1 MWHVIDHYNKGAG
14 LRNPYLDEDIVPLA
28 LSERDID
35 DLVAFLVSL
44 TSLAYKKAAAIEL
57 ARRRDLSRTTRPQ
70 RDTVRAFG
78 PKPARRKPPA
88 DAGVNA
94 GSDPKP
100 DV

>member
-1 MWHVIDHYNKGAG
+1 VWHVIDHYNKGAG
-14 LRNPYLDEDIVPLA
+14 LKNQYLDEDIVPLA

-57 ARRRDLSRTTRPQ
+57 ARPVTNDSLAAGTA
-70 RDTVRAFG
+70 RAFG
-78 PKPARRKPPA
+78 PKPARRKLPA

>member
-1 MWHVIDHYNKGAG
+1 VWHVIDHYNKGAG
-14 LRNPYLDEDIVPLA
+14 LRNPYLDEDIVALA

-44 TSLAYKKAAAIEL
+44 TSPAYKIDRGDRACAPP
-57 ARRRDLSRTTRPQ
+57 RPVTN
-70 RDTVRAFG
+70 DSFSAGTARAFG
-78 PKPARRKPPA
+78 PKSARRKPPA
-88 DAGVNA
+88 DTGVNA